1 MGFEKFFT
9 NADEKPLEN
18 IVTDG
23 GFCGIFRTIGC
34 IGDSLSSGEFEG
46 RTSEGAST
54 YNDYYDY
61 SWGQFLARMCGS
73 RAINFSRGGMTAQEF
88 CEGFGNVCKCW
99 DLSNACQA
107 YVIAMGVNDLC
118 HKKQEVGSVSDIDLS
133 NYKNNKET
141 FAGYYAQIIQ
151 RIKEIQPRAKFFLM
165 TMPRSGDAERD
176 AISDAHAKLLRDMA
190 EFFDYTYVLDF
201 NKYAPVYDEEFKD
214 NFYLYGH
221 MNPAGYLL
229 TAKMVASYIDFIIR
243 HNMKDFKQVGYIG
256 TPHYEPKLD

>member
-9 NADEKPLEN
+9 KADENPLEN

-46 RTSEGAST
+46 RTEDGTNT
-54 YNDYYDY
+54 YHDYYDY

-88 CEGFGNVCKCW
+88 CEGYGNVCKCW
-99 DLSNACQA
+99 DLANSCQA
-107 YVIAMGVNDLC
+107 YIIAMGVNDLYG
-118 HKKQEVGSVSDIDLS
+118 KNQEVGSVSDIDL
-133 NYKNNKET
+133 NDYKNNKET

-151 RIKEIQPRAKFFLM
+151 RLKAISPRAKFFLM
-165 TMPRSGDAERD
+165 TMPRDVERD
-176 AISDAHAKLLRDMA
+176 NTKADEHAKLLRDMA

-201 NKYAPVYDEEFKD
+201 NKYAPVYDEEFKE